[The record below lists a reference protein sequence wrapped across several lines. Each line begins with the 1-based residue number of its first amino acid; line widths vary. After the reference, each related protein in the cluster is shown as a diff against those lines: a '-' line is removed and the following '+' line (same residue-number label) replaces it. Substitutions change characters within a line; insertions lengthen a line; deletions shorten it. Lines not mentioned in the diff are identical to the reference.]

1 MDTSKSVN
9 FQIGGA
15 LTISPHSSIDNMMQ
29 QFQSLL
35 KNLENQTPLHQY
47 PVHINHFKIEFLSDN
62 QLLAQHLEQDVLTSY
77 NLKTITTKN
86 KRYELNFDLL
96 CIFEKEDDYFVIK
109 NDMLDLIGTGLTE
122 IAAKESFCQ
131 EFDFIYQRYNQL
143 EDNKLSNRI
152 LNIKK
157 LSIF

>member
-15 LTISPHSSIDNMMQ
+15 
-29 QFQSLL
+29 
-35 KNLENQTPLHQY
+35 
-47 PVHINHFKIEFLSDN
+47 
-62 QLLAQHLEQDVLTSY
+62 
-77 NLKTITTKN
+77 
-86 KRYELNFDLL
+86 LNFDLL

-109 NDMLDLIGTGLTE
+109 NEMLDIIGTGLTE
-122 IAAKESFCQ
+122 VAAKESFCQ

-157 LSIF
+157 IINILVKKIS